1 MINIRENV
9 EMIQGILFL
18 QKPNIINKKYTT
30 EELKELIKKLSLY
43 NATGDNYIS
52 ISQLLYHL
60 KCIKVGYNLIGDVY
74 YLY

>member
-52 ISQLLYHL
+52 Q
-60 KCIKVGYNLIGDVY
+60 KN
-74 YLY
+74 